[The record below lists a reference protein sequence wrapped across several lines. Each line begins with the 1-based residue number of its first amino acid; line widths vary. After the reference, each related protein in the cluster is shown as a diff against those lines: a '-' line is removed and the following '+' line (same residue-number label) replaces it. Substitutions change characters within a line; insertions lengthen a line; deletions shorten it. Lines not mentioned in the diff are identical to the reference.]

1 MQRLIRPGREKK
13 GPADIGPFVERE
25 KELPPQISPF
35 PSCLEIEKLH
45 PAVGPSLP
53 VPVERKAGILAG
65 VGKETRQILHPP
77 FFQKTVE
84 LHDRVVKSQMKT
96 DFLRKKPSLLNNN
109 GTGRQFETAILFSQV
124 HPVITPRRQCRPNR
138 RLQMAEERIKGN
150 NKKKHNAREN
160 QTATRLR
167 ALEKK
172 QRASPRFQGMPFFLF
187 HSPACLFSSFIPRST
202 LFLCLGL
209 SFSFILT
216 RPGHL
221 FRLGGFSAAAG
232 SG

>member
-96 DFLRKKPSLLNNN
+96 DFLRKEPPFLNNN
-109 GTGRQFETAILFSQV
+109 GAGRQFKTAILFHQV
-124 HPVITPRRQCRPNR
+124 HPVIIPRRQCRPNL
-138 RLQMAEERIKGN
+138 RLQMAEERIKATTAQRPGEPNGN
-150 NKKKHNAREN
+150 APV
-160 QTATRLR
+160 R
-167 ALEKK
+167 AGK
-172 QRASPRFQGMPFFLF
+172 QRASPRSKVCPFSFFILRPAFFLLL
-187 HSPACLFSSFIPRST
+187 HPRST
-202 LFLCLGL
+202 LFLPWSVLFL
-209 SFSFILT
+209 FILT

-221 FRLGGFSAAAG
+221 FRLGGLSPPAAG